1 MRKISKR
8 GYLTMAS
15 IVVLVGLIY
24 CYYQRTHM
32 NIIHNGKIDLEVGE
46 SLTFE
51 AVEYLDLLF
60 YLLLKRIRFQKRQ
73 KFILKIWNI

>member
-24 CYYQRTHM
+24 CYYQRSHM

-60 YLLLKRIRFQKRQ
+60 YLPFEKNQISKEAKMSF
-73 KFILKIWNI
+73 